1 MHYYQFNIGDYKS
14 HTEHLAELED
24 LAYRRMLDWYY
35 LHETPL
41 PLETFEIARL
51 IRMRTHTDCIAVVL
65 QEFFIRTETG
75 WANHRADQE
84 IAKAGEKS
92 SKARESAKARWCKQ
106 KDANAMR
113 THSESNATQD
123 TIHITQ
129 DTIHITQDTEHK
141 NKKQRGTR
149 LPADC
154 LLPVDWADFCK
165 QERPDLV
172 PRQVFD
178 EFKDYW
184 IAQPGQKGV
193 KTDWDATWR
202 NWVRRQNAPKTNS
215 ARTVIDIDARNRE
228 AKRLLGFDE
237 ETINA

>member
-14 HTEHLAELED
+14 HTEHLSDLED

-41 PLETFEIARL
+41 PLEISEIARL

-84 IAKAGEKS
+84 IARAGEKS
-92 SKARESAKARWCKQ
+92 SKASESAKARWSKQ
-106 KDANAMR
+106 RDTNAMR

-123 TIHITQ
+123 TRHITQ
-129 DTIHITQDTEHK
+129 DPEHK
-141 NKKQRGTR
+141 KTKQRGTR

-154 LLPVDWADFCK
+154 LLPVDWSEFCK

-178 EFKDYW
+178 EFRDYW

-202 NWVRRQNAPKTNS
+202 NWVRRQNQ
-215 ARTVIDIDARNRE
+215 ARTAGRTEHKHAAAAR
-228 AKRLLGFDE
+228 AIFDGVFDNE
-237 ETINA
+237 

>member
-14 HTEHLAELED
+14 HTEHLSDLED

-41 PLETFEIARL
+41 PLETSEIARL

-75 WANHRADQE
+75 WANYRADQE
-84 IAKAGEKS
+84 IARAGEKS
-92 SKARESAKARWCKQ
+92 SKASESAKARWSKQ
-106 KDANAMR
+106 RDANAMR
-113 THSESNATQD
+113 THSEGNATQD

-129 DTIHITQDTEHK
+129 DPEHK
-141 NKKQRGTR
+141 KTKQRGTR

-154 LLPVDWADFCK
+154 LLSTDWFEFCK

-178 EFKDYW
+178 EFRDYW

-193 KTDWDATWR
+193 KTDWNATWR
-202 NWVRRQNAPKTNS
+202 NWVRRQNQ
-215 ARTVIDIDARNRE
+215 ARTAGRTEHKHAAAAR
-228 AKRLLGFDE
+228 AIFDLSL
-237 ETINA
+237 IHI